1 MVKEYGRNLWSLI
14 NAAVPMMLLAAAISA
29 VIAELVPFQTIFS
42 EVTFAGLLLT
52 ALVSVFLPVPI
63 ALDVIAAHYMYTQG
77 VPAPYVMVMLF
88 TLGNNSILPMIFLW
102 QEVYKK
108 LSIAL
113 YVMFVALGLLAA
125 YTINLI

>member
-14 NAAVPMMLLAAAISA
+14 NAAAPMMLLAAAISA
-29 VIAELVPFQTIFS
+29 VVAELAPFQTIFS

-63 ALDVIAAHYMYTQG
+63 ALDVIAAHYMYTQE
-77 VPAPYVMVMLF
+77 VPAPYVMMMLF
-88 TLGNNSILPMIFLW
+88 TLGTNSILPMIFLW
-102 QEVYKK
+102 QEVYK